1 MTTLTLTRTHKSG
14 KAVTGTITIPVG
26 QDAIVLYCIENDDF
40 IIPEGTY
47 HLTVTMSPKF
57 GMKLPLVNGVPG
69 RSGIRIHIG
78 SKPEHSKGCI
88 LVTAYGKQE
97 ITDYVQKNTLRGEP
111 VYLHIVSAVS

>member
-1 MTTLTLTRTHKSG
+1 MTLQLTRTHKSG

-26 QDAIVLYCIENDDF
+26 QDAIVLYCMENDDY

-47 HLTVTMSPKF
+47 RLTVTMSPKF
-57 GMKLPLVNGVPG
+57 GMMLPLVNGIPG

-97 ITDYVQKNTLRGEP
+97 ITEYVRKNTLRNEP
-111 VYLHIVSAVS
+111 VFLHITSAVS

>member
-14 KAVTGTITIPVG
+14 KAVTGTITISVG
-26 QDAIVLYCIENDDF
+26 QDAIVLHCMENDDY

-47 HLTVTMSPKF
+47 RLTVTMSPKF
-57 GMKLPLVNGVPG
+57 GMPLPLVNGVPG

-97 ITDYVQKNTLRGEP
+97 ITEYVRKNALRGEP
-111 VYLHIVSAVS
+111 VFLHIISAVK